1 VGVSVQVV
9 FLDIMCPSG
18 ERLKCRPAIDVRS
31 KMLIISERINGLFTM
46 VGRAI
51 DERDVNFI
59 QEHAL
64 RQIECGAQALDL
76 NVGPGRDDG
85 PAAMDWLVRTVQ
97 EVVDVPL
104 SIDTPGIK
112 TMTAGVIACSNKV
125 IINSTTAEVKKM
137 QALFPLAK
145 EHDADIICLTM
156 DERGIPNDAES
167 RAEMAML
174 MMTTAM
180 EYDVMP
186 DRLFL
191 DPLVMPIKA
200 AQDQVLKV
208 IRAMQLFQTLNDPA
222 PRTVVG
228 LSNVSNGAKE
238 RSLLNR
244 TFLGML
250 LGVGLGAAIVDVQD
264 IQLMEIIKAGELLRS
279 EKLYCDDFLRA

>member
-1 VGVSVQVV
+1 LV
-9 FLDIMCPSG
+9 
-18 ERLKCRPAIDVRS
+18 
-31 KMLIISERINGLFTM
+31 ISERINGLFTA
-46 VGRAI
+46 VGKAI
-51 DERDVNFI
+51 DARDPKII

-64 RQIECGAQALDL
+64 KQIECGAHALDL

-97 EVVDVPL
+97 DVTGVPL
-104 SIDTPGIK
+104 CIDTPGIK
-112 TMTAGVIACSNKV
+112 TMTAGVKACRNKI
-125 IINSTTAEVKKM
+125 IINSTTAEMKRM
-137 QALFPLAK
+137 QALFPLAR
-145 EHDADIICLTM
+145 EHDADVICLTM

-180 EYDVMP
+180 EYEIMP
-186 DRLFL
+186 DRLLL

-200 AQDQVLKV
+200 AQDQAVKV
-208 IRAMQLFQTLNDPA
+208 IMAMLLFQTLNDPA

-238 RSLLNR
+238 RSLINR
-244 TFLGML
+244 TYLGML
-250 LGVGLGAAIVDVQD
+250 IGAGLSAGIVDVQD
-264 IQLMEIIKAGELLRS
+264 ADLMEVIKTGELLRA

>member
-1 VGVSVQVV
+1 
-9 FLDIMCPSG
+9 
-18 ERLKCRPAIDVRS
+18 
-31 KMLIISERINGLFTM
+31 MLVISERINGLFTS
-46 VGRAI
+46 VGKAI
-51 DERDVNFI
+51 DARDAKFI
-59 QEHAL
+59 QDHAL
-64 RQIECGAQALDL
+64 LQERCGAQALDL

-97 EVVDVPL
+97 EATDLPL
-104 SIDTPGIK
+104 CIDTPGIK
-112 TMTAGVIACSNKV
+112 TMTAGVQACRNKL
-125 IINSTTAEVKKM
+125 IINSTTAEMKKM
-137 QALFPLAK
+137 QALFPLAR

-180 EYDVMP
+180 EHEVMP

-191 DPLVMPIKA
+191 DPLVMPLKA
-200 AQDQVLKV
+200 APDQAMKV
-208 IRAMQLFQTLNDPA
+208 IRAMHLFQTLNDPA

-238 RSLLNR
+238 RSLLNL

-250 LGVGLGAAIVDVQD
+250 MGAGLGAAIVDVQD
-264 IQLMEIIKAGELLRS
+264 EELMRIVKAGEMLRA

>member
-1 VGVSVQVV
+1 
-9 FLDIMCPSG
+9 
-18 ERLKCRPAIDVRS
+18 
-31 KMLIISERINGLFTM
+31 MLVISERINGLFTA
-46 VGRAI
+46 VGKAI
-51 DERDVNFI
+51 DARDSKFI

-64 RQIECGAQALDL
+64 KQIECGAHALDL

-97 EVVDVPL
+97 DVTDVPL
-104 SIDTPGIK
+104 CIDTPGIK
-112 TMTAGVIACSNKV
+112 TMTAGVKACRNKI
-125 IINSTTAEVKKM
+125 IINSTTAEMKRM
-137 QALFPLAK
+137 QALFPLAR
-145 EHDADIICLTM
+145 EHDADVICLTM

-180 EYDVMP
+180 EYDIMP
-186 DRLFL
+186 DRLLL

-200 AQDQVLKV
+200 AQDQAVKV
-208 IRAMQLFQTLNDPA
+208 IKAMLLFQTLNDPA

-238 RSLLNR
+238 RSLINR
-244 TFLGML
+244 TYLGML
-250 LGVGLGAAIVDVQD
+250 IGAGLSAGIVDVQD
-264 IQLMEIIKAGELLRS
+264 ADLMEVIKTGELLRA

>member
-1 VGVSVQVV
+1 
-9 FLDIMCPSG
+9 
-18 ERLKCRPAIDVRS
+18 
-31 KMLIISERINGLFTM
+31 MLVISERINGLFNS

-51 DERDVNFI
+51 DKRDARFI
-59 QEHAL
+59 QEHASY
-64 RQIECGAQALDL
+64 QVECGAQALDL

-97 EVVDVPL
+97 EVVDLPL

-112 TMTAGVIACSNKV
+112 TMTAGIKACRNRV
-125 IINSTTAEVKKM
+125 IINSTTAEVRKM

-156 DERGIPNDAES
+156 DERGVPNDAES

-180 EYDVMP
+180 EHEVMP

-200 AQDQVLKV
+200 AQDQVMKV
-208 IRAMQLFQTLNDPA
+208 IKAMELFRTLNDPA
-222 PRTVVG
+222 PRIVVG

-250 LGVGLGAAIVDVQD
+250 LGAGLSAAIVDVQD
-264 IQLMEIIKAGELLRS
+264 PQLMDVIKAGELLRA